1 MNRMNNPIGVSRT
14 SLFPRGVAAESPS
27 VLYSAAAAAVPAD
40 VIGSRSRYCYF
51 DQLSSLGHE
60 RKGLVMGIRNW
71 RVVSGFA

>member
-1 MNRMNNPIGVSRT
+1 MNQMNNPIGVSRT

-27 VLYSAAAAAVPAD
+27 VLYNAAAVAAD

>member
-27 VLYSAAAAAVPAD
+27 VLYSAAAVVAAD